1 MPNKHWADDP
11 DESETGSGTS
21 LCLSNCQTS
30 DTDITKPDENFG
42 SISTRSLTPQS
53 KGRTRP
59 PQQPHGGS
67 SAQTTTSAGRAYKD
81 PDIDTTERLSDIN
94 PDFNRADGTKKLKE
108 RVIDRWHRR
117 PKAAR
122 IWPGGHF
129 QHDWKYFRIYY
140 QDALGKKMDKAMA
153 KSLRTGRQWLIKEN
167 ELGTQPRD
175 NVPVYID
182 DMIKFNE
189 MILQTRKKRFF
200 LGIQRIILC
209 LALMLGLFTA
219 GRKNAILK
227 LQYKHLCISL
237 L

>member
-108 RVIDRWHRR
+108 RVIDRWHRLVL
-117 PKAAR
+117 
-122 IWPGGHF
+122 H
-129 QHDWKYFRIYY
+129 
-140 QDALGKKMDKAMA
+140 
-153 KSLRTGRQWLIKEN
+153 
-167 ELGTQPRD
+167 
-175 NVPVYID
+175 
-182 DMIKFNE
+182 
-189 MILQTRKKRFF
+189 
-200 LGIQRIILC
+200 GIIIC
-209 LALMLGLFTA
+209 FGF
-219 GRKNAILK
+219 
-227 LQYKHLCISL
+227 
-237 L
+237 